1 MGTPGDTAVVTSRGR
16 IGLIVPC
23 DLTLD
28 AEYPRYLPEEATVH
42 LTRTGFH
49 AGDLDLDFIL
59 GVSSPSEI
67 AYAARSLT
75 KIAPG
80 VISFACTSGSFVLG
94 LDGES
99 RIRTLMED
107 AGTAVA
113 QTTSGALLDALAALG
128 IERIGLGTPYTES
141 VGARLGSFLTE
152 AGYHVTGVINMEL
165 HDVIGPVADDAVID
179 LARQATAGRPEAV
192 FLACTGVPTI
202 DLIAPLE
209 ADLGMP
215 VLTANQVTMWAAL
228 GSIGMRSPLVSQRLL
243 GIGWQSHQA

>member
-1 MGTPGDTAVVTSRGR
+1 MIGGSGR

-23 DLTLD
+23 DMTLD
-28 AEYPRYLPEEATVH
+28 AEYPRYLPDGAGVH

-49 AGDLDLDFIL
+49 SGDLDLDFIL
-59 GVSSPSEI
+59 GVSSPSEV

-75 KIAPG
+75 KILPG
-80 VISFACTSGSFVLG
+80 VISFACTSGSFVHG
-94 LDGES
+94 LAGEE

-107 AGTAVA
+107 AGAVIA
-113 QTTSGALLDALAALG
+113 QTTSGALLDALATLG
-128 IERIGLGTPYTES
+128 VVRVGLGTPYTER
-141 VGARLGSFLTE
+141 VGARLGSLVAE
-152 AGYHVTGVINMEL
+152 AGYEVTGVANMEL

-179 LARQATAGRPEAV
+179 LAHHAAAGDPDAV

-209 ADLGMP
+209 ADLGLP

-228 GSIGMRSPLVSQRLL
+228 GSIGMRSPLVHQRLL
-243 GIGWQSHQA
+243 SLEWKSRLA

>member
-1 MGTPGDTAVVTSRGR
+1 MTAGLGR

-28 AEYPRYLPEEATVH
+28 AEYPRYLPEGATVH
-42 LTRTGFH
+42 VTRTGFH

-67 AYAARSLT
+67 AYATRSLT

-94 LDGES
+94 LGGES
-99 RIRTLMED
+99 SIRALMED
-107 AGTAVA
+107 AGAAVA

-128 IERIGLGTPYTES
+128 VERIGLGTPYTES
-141 VGARLGSFLTE
+141 VGARLGFFLTE
-152 AGYHVTGVINMEL
+152 AGYHVTDVVNMEL
-165 HDVIGPVADDAVID
+165 HDVIGPVADDMVID
-179 LARQATAGRPEAV
+179 LARRAAGGRPDAV
-192 FLACTGVPTI
+192 FLACTGVPTL
-202 DLIAPLE
+202 DLINPLE
-209 ADLGMP
+209 ADLEMP

-228 GSIGMRSPLVSQRLL
+228 GSIGMRSPLASQRLL
-243 GIGWQSHQA
+243 RTEWRSHRA

>member
-1 MGTPGDTAVVTSRGR
+1 MKSGSGR

-28 AEYPRYLPEEATVH
+28 AEYPRYLPVEATVH

-49 AGDLDLDFIL
+49 PGDLDLDFIL

-67 AYAARSLT
+67 AYATRSLT

-94 LDGES
+94 LDGEM
-99 RIRTLMED
+99 RIRRLMED
-107 AGTAVA
+107 AGAELA
-113 QTTSGALLDALAALG
+113 QTTSGALLDALAVLG
-128 IERIGLGTPYTES
+128 VKRIGLGTPYTDP
-141 VGARLGSFLTE
+141 VGARLGSFLAE
-152 AGYHVTGVINMEL
+152 AGYQVTGVVNMEL

-179 LARQATAGRPEAV
+179 LARRAAAGGPDAV

-209 ADLGMP
+209 DDLGMP

-228 GSIGMRSPLVSQRLL
+228 GSIGMRSPLTSQRLL
-243 GIGWQSHQA
+243 GIGWKSGRARRGRLE